1 MLEKFKE
8 HITQNLPFLRER
20 KLLVAI
26 SGGIDSVVLTHLLHA
41 LNFDFALIHC
51 NFKLRYDDSDMDEVF
66 VQKIATEFHIPCY
79 TKNFSTKDYAEEKG
93 LSIQMAARELRYN
106 WFNEILEK
114 EGYDYIV
121 TAHQADDNIETVMIN
136 LIRGCSLD
144 GLVGIPE
151 VNNKVVRPLLP
162 FSRVEIQQYTIEKG
176 IIWREDESNQS
187 IKYLRNKIRHQV
199 IPTLKDLNKNLLAV
213 FNTNLNYLKD
223 EKKVLESHIN
233 QVKNEVC
240 VEAGELLKI
249 DIQKLKRQGNITVY
263 LYHILK
269 GYGFTE
275 WRNVAELLDAQPG
288 KFISS
293 KTHRLIKDREFLILA
308 ENTIH
313 LPDAVFEVDEKA
325 MHIEYPLSLNFE
337 QVQEGHFLSEE
348 MICVDA
354 DKLIYPL
361 RLRRKKEG
369 DVFVPFGMKGSKK
382 LSKFFKDEK
391 LSLIEKENTWLL
403 CNGDD
408 QIIWVVGKRLD
419 DRFKLSTV
427 TNKILK
433 ITLNY

>member
-41 LNFDFALIHC
+41 LHFDFALIHC

-79 TKNFSTKDYAEEKG
+79 TKSFETKTFADEKG

-106 WFNEILEK
+106 WFNEILEN

-121 TAHQADDNIETVMIN
+121 TAHQADDNLETVMIN
-136 LIRGCSLD
+136 LIRGCSMD

-151 VNNKVVRPLLP
+151 TNGKVIRPLLP

-199 IPTLKDLNKNLLAV
+199 IPTLKDLNKNLLTV

-223 EKKVLESHIN
+223 EKKVLENHIS

-240 VEAGELLKI
+240 VEAGKLLKL

-337 QVQEGHFLSEE
+337 QVQEGQFLSEE
-348 MICVDA
+348 MICIDA

-408 QIIWVVGKRLD
+408 EIIWVVGKRLD